1 MASNK
6 REPLPSNR
14 EAWQQELA
22 LVSHSGRK
30 EGFPRTGQGG
40 DKGAGTQIPVNK
52 GAATQLLGSL
62 PRNGKHFPRADD
74 DDKVIRFGL
83 SPISPPP
90 APLQA
95 PQAWS
100 WKCWPGPE
108 KEAGDRRTRTP
119 NSHEPDFARVLAC
132 LRLQGYGCRAPH
144 PSEVE
149 SCVGQ
154 PRGTRP
160 GAERPQASASLGGT
174 RLRGRGR
181 GPWSCGAGARETR
194 LGSSSGGTP
203 GVGEAGGA
211 GVNVYSAPAAL
222 TQFHQKLGRGGDR
235 SPPLWAPGRKR
246 WPEQRRK

>member
-1 MASNK
+1 M
-6 REPLPSNR
+6 L
-14 EAWQQELA
+14 
-22 LVSHSGRK
+22 
-30 EGFPRTGQGG
+30 
-40 DKGAGTQIPVNK
+40 AGTRK
-52 GAATQLLGSL
+52 GGGRQPHQNAQLS
-62 PRNGKHFPRADD
+62 RA
-74 DDKVIRFGL
+74 
-83 SPISPPP
+83 
-90 APLQA
+90 
-95 PQAWS
+95 
-100 WKCWPGPE
+100 
-108 KEAGDRRTRTP
+108 
-119 NSHEPDFARVLAC
+119 DFARVLAC
-132 LRLQGYGCRAPH
+132 LSLQGYRCRAPH

-181 GPWSCGAGARETR
+181 GPWSCGAGARETP
-194 LGSSSGGTP
+194 LGSSSRGTP

-222 TQFHQKLGRGGDR
+222 TQFHQKLGGGGGR